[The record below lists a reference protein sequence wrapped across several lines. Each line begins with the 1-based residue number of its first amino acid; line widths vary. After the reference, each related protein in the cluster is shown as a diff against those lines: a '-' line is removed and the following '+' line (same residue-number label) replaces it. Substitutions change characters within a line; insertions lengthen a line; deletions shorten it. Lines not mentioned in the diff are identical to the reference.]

1 MPRPGADC
9 PGRPAAIYAGAAVL
23 LLAAMLRFWA
33 LDRLPGG
40 LHFDLGAN
48 LLDVVDVLGGE
59 RPAYFGRNNGREP
72 LVIYLQ
78 ALAGWAL
85 GPTPFAARLVTAF
98 LGVLSVAALGF
109 AAR

>member
-23 LLAAMLRFWA
+23 LLAVMLRFWA

-59 RPAYFGRNNGREP
+59 RPARR
-72 LVIYLQ
+72 
-78 ALAGWAL
+78 ALAGPDRGRRLPGRGSAQL
-85 GPTPFAARLVTAF
+85 HRRAPGRPGARPAARGRLPGRPA
-98 LGVLSVAALGF
+98 
-109 AAR
+109 